1 MLYLAEVQRRPTGF
15 GLGGGKTD
23 LKLLAC
29 QRSENNWLAVPGEE
43 VIPAD
48 EAKEFSPGALV
59 LVDLDN
65 NKQVLQI
72 QDAGRQL
79 VKILQNFSRFQE
91 KSKIQWEEIEQWK
104 ASLTFQAQELN
115 RREVELQ
122 AKEEQVENL
131 QTDIN
136 KLEHERQEISQ
147 AQQEFQQLQKQIERN
162 REELETAGLELQRQK
177 QELEQHQGELGK
189 SAVLNQD
196 QYQYIQDLLSWLTEA
211 VTPADFLGEKLTQSL
226 EIVNNEKESLEQ
238 RRKEWE
244 NTGNT
249 NSNAQQ
255 EESKSLAS
263 NVQSKW
269 LEWQQAQESL
279 VLKTAELRVQ
289 EALLA
294 SKQEYSQV
302 LNGQIGMQTQLY
314 EQLSHLM
321 ALEGNA
327 TTQKVNV
334 EALEKMPLHELE
346 ELVQNLRQDLH
357 RDMSFV
363 KDQEEELALQLQE
376 MDALQRRIDNA
387 SEYDR
392 INWDSELSDEK
403 DRYRILN
410 ESLVGSQRNLKERE
424 EILSRHQAVLWSRL
438 DNSSHR
444 EESNQIYLAPIL
456 LQVKTHRQEL
466 REELQKLEVEIQ
478 QIQTEIRQKEEMIG
492 GQAQQQAVK
501 KNEIKKLELSLR
513 EKQEVNT
520 QVGDGVVYQEVM
532 LPLEGH
538 LEQLRQQLQELIS
551 GVIQVQGI
559 GEQVIQLR
567 QVIQSILV
575 QPSSD

>member
-59 LVDLDN
+59 LVNLDN

-177 QELEQHQGELGK
+177 QELKQHQGELGK

-424 EILSRHQAVLWSRL
+424 EILSQHQAVLWSRL

-444 EESNQIYLAPIL
+444 EESNQIYLAPML

-501 KNEIKKLELSLR
+501 KNEINKLELSLR

>member
-1 MLYLAEVQRRPTGF
+1 MLYLAEVQKRPTSF
-15 GLGGGKTD
+15 SLGGGKTD

-321 ALEGNA
+321 ALEGNG

-424 EILSRHQAVLWSRL
+424 EILSQHQAVLWSRL

-478 QIQTEIRQKEEMIG
+478 QIQTEIRQKEEMIS

>member
-1 MLYLAEVQRRPTGF
+1 MLYLAEVQKRPTGF

-321 ALEGNA
+321 ALEGNG

-424 EILSRHQAVLWSRL
+424 EILSQHQAVLWSRL

-444 EESNQIYLAPIL
+444 EESNQIYLAPML

-478 QIQTEIRQKEEMIG
+478 QIQTEIRQKEEMIS